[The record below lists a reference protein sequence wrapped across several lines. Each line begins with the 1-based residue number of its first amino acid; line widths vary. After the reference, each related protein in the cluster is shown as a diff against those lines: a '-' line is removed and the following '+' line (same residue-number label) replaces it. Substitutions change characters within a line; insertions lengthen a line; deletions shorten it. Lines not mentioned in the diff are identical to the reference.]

1 MAHGRTPI
9 PMPTTLPNES
19 GRRREVSR
27 LRHAGVTGRRDD
39 VDMDDP
45 GKSSLVI
52 IRTWREDGSDR
63 SFRAQI
69 RVAMDVSSGS
79 SSTVHVAD
87 PDAVLEAVRAFLQGE
102 GPEPD

>member
-1 MAHGRTPI
+1 M
-9 PMPTTLPNES
+9 S
-19 GRRREVSR
+19 
-27 LRHAGVTGRRDD
+27 
-39 VDMDDP
+39 DMDDRVRP
-45 GKSSLVI
+45 SLLI
-52 IRTWREDGSDR
+52 LRTWREDGSDR

-87 PDAVLEAVRAFLQGE
+87 PDAVLKAVRAFLQGE